1 LVYSLARRRSAF
13 TLIELLVVIAII
25 AILAAILFP
34 VFSKARA
41 KARQAACISNL
52 RQLGT
57 ALNMYATDY
66 DDKLPALNPV
76 PGVVPN
82 FQWTFSW
89 HNDPFG
95 LPCLAN
101 LVNSLNPYTK
111 NYGIWYCQDDPFRSE
126 ATALA
131 VGLGLTGLATS
142 WGDPAAAQAGVV
154 GYSYCTQWDTWSGGQ
169 DPLCPGPFEALK
181 ITGVEAPASQ
191 VVLCDNGLDLLD
203 DPPYQSGVMSG
214 TAHSGGSDF
223 LFLDG
228 HVKWVVKGQWTQAA
242 GVLHPPMKH

>member
-1 LVYSLARRRSAF
+1 MQPALKRRTGF

-41 KARQAACISNL
+41 KARQTQCISNI

-57 ALNMYATDY
+57 ALNMYSMDY
-66 DDKLPALNPV
+66 EDKLPALNPV
-76 PGVVPN
+76 PGVIPN

-95 LPCLAN
+95 LPCLST
-101 LVNSLNPYTK
+101 LVNSTQPYIK
-111 NYGIWYCQDDPFRSE
+111 NYGVWYCPDDPFRSD
-126 ATALA
+126 TPGLA
-131 VGLGLTGLATS
+131 AGLGLTGAATQ
-142 WGDPAAAQAGVV
+142 WGNPAAAQAGVI

-169 DPLCPGPFEALK
+169 DPLCPAPFSALK
-181 ITGVEAPASQ
+181 ITGVEMPASEL
-191 VVLCDNGLDLLD
+191 VLCDNGLDLLD
-203 DPPYQSGVMSG
+203 GARAG
-214 TAHSGGSDF
+214 TAHNEGSDF

-228 HVKWVVKGQWTQAA
+228 HVKWVARGQWSQAA
-242 GVLHPPMKH
+242 GVLHPPMSH